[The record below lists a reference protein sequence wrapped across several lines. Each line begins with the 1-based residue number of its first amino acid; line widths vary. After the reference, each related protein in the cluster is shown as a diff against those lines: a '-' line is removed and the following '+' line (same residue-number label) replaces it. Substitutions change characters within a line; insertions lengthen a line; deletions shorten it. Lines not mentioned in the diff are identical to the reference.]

1 MRAPAFAF
9 MQTTDLISVREY
21 LSTGYRPD
29 RDFVDGFVVER
40 NVGEKD
46 HGKLQRALIV
56 YFHERRAAW
65 GINVFP
71 EQRVQVSATRFRVP
85 DICVVLGPEPAEQIF
100 TKPPFIC
107 IEILSP
113 EDRLAAMQEKVRD
126 FLKMG
131 VPYVWILNPFTR
143 EAFRCT
149 LQGMIEVSEL
159 RTENPEI
166 VVPLGALF
174 ED

>member
-1 MRAPAFAF
+1 

-21 LSTGYRPD
+21 LAATYHPD
-29 RDFVDGFVVER
+29 CDYVDGSVVER

-56 YFHERRAAW
+56 YLHERRKKW
-65 GINVFP
+65 GVSVFP
-71 EQRVQVSATRFRVP
+71 EQRVQVSPTRFRVP
-85 DICVVLGPEPAEQIF
+85 DVCVVLGPEPDEQVF
-100 TKPPFIC
+100 TTAPFIC

-126 FLKMG
+126 YLKMG
-131 VPYVWILNPFTR
+131 VPYVWIINPATR

-149 LQGMIEVSEL
+149 VDGLQGVAEL
-159 RTENPEI
+159 RADETDILIP
-166 VVPLGALF
+166 VDDLF
-174 ED
+174 EG

>member
-1 MRAPAFAF
+1 

-21 LSTGYRPD
+21 LATTYRPD
-29 RDFVDGFVVER
+29 CDFVDGVVVER

-56 YFHERRAAW
+56 YFHERRKKW
-65 GINVFP
+65 GVSVFP
-71 EQRVQVSATRFRVP
+71 EQRVQVAPTRFRVP
-85 DICVVLGPEPAEQIF
+85 GVCVVLGPEPEEQVF
-100 TKPPFIC
+100 TAPPFIC

-126 FLKMG
+126 YLKMG
-131 VPYVWILNPFTR
+131 VPYVWIVNPATR

-149 LQGMIEVSEL
+149 FDGLQAMEEL
-159 RTENPEI
+159 HTDEQDI
-166 VVPLGALF
+166 VIPVDDLF